1 MARGRLAGPREI
13 PDPMSSGPMA
23 GKVCLIA
30 GTTGIAGA
38 SARRFGREGASIV
51 AIGRSAE
58 HAAQLAAQLRA
69 AHVPCASHVEDL
81 AVAGAPDR
89 ALAAALAAFGRV
101 DVLFHVAGISGRKA
115 GDGPLAECT
124 DAGWDTVMAVNLRA
138 MMQLNRACIR
148 HWLRH
153 EQPGVILN
161 MGSVLGFSFSVE
173 HFNTVAY
180 AAAKGAIIAFS
191 QHTAASY
198 AHAGIRVNVI
208 APALVETPMAER
220 ATADPAIRLL
230 LQRKQ
235 PLTRAPLTDEDCAS
249 AALYLC
255 SDASRAV
262 TGVVLPVDAG
272 WCVSG

>member
-1 MARGRLAGPREI
+1 MNSM
-13 PDPMSSGPMA
+13 DQ
-23 GKVCLIA
+23 KVALIA

-38 SARRFGREGASIV
+38 SARLFAREGATIV

-58 HAAQLAAQLRA
+58 NAAQLKEEILALGS
-69 AHVPCASHVEDL
+69 PCIVHVEDL
-81 AVAGAPDR
+81 SIPGAVER
-89 ALAAALAAFGRV
+89 AFNAALTAFGRV
-101 DVLFHVAGISGRKA
+101 DVLFHVAGISGRKQ

-124 DAGWDTVMAVNLRA
+124 DEGWDTVMNVNLRA

-148 HWLRH
+148 HWLDTSH
-153 EQPGVILN
+153 PGVILN
-161 MGSVLGFSFSVE
+161 MASVLGFSFVAG

-180 AAAKGAIIAFS
+180 ATAKGAIIAFS
-191 QHTAASY
+191 QHAAATY
-198 AHAGIRVNVI
+198 AKDGIRINII
-208 APALVETPMAER
+208 APALIETPMAAR
-220 ATADPAIRLL
+220 ATKNPEILAL

-235 PLTRAPLTDEDCAS
+235 PLTRAPLTDEDCAQ

-262 TGVVLPVDAG
+262 TGIVLPVDGG